1 MVRVRRV
8 SRVVGVHGVG
18 QQLKG
23 TNILHSDW
31 LPALRDGLS
40 LAGLSNFPGG
50 DLKCAFYGDLFRPRG
65 VKSGRSPLLVAS
77 DLSAEC
83 DLPLLL
89 ALWAQ
94 VAKNQPEIDGPQD
107 RVKARAPAFAQRA
120 LYALSRSRFFAGLS
134 ERALIGDLK
143 QMSAYMNDEHVRAE
157 VQERVVDSIAEDTRV
172 LVGHSLGSVIAY
184 EVLASGACGHVKRFI
199 SLGSPLGIPNLV
211 FDRLDPAPRDG
222 RGAWPGGLRVW
233 INVSDIGDAVALEK
247 RLAQRFRGDVVDV
260 LVDNGAKAH
269 DVRPYLTAVETG
281 AAILG
286 GLNDAA

>member
-1 MVRVRRV
+1 MVRVREV
-8 SRVVGVHGVG
+8 SRVVAVHGVG

-40 LAGLSNFPGG
+40 LAGFSTFAGR

-65 VKSGRSPLLVAS
+65 VKAGRSPVLGAS
-77 DLSAEC
+77 DLSVEC

-94 VAKNQPEIDGPQD
+94 AARIQPEIDGP
-107 RVKARAPAFAQRA
+107 RGRTKARAPVSAQRA
-120 LYALSRSRFFAGLS
+120 LCALSRSRFFAGLS

-143 QMSAYMNDEHVRAE
+143 QVSNYLNDEHIRGKVR
-157 VQERVVDSIAEDTRV
+157 ERVVNSISEETRV

-184 EVLASGACGHVKRFI
+184 EVLASGVCAHVRRFV

-211 FDRLDPAPRDG
+211 FDRLDPAPCAG
-222 RGAWPGGLRVW
+222 WGAWPGRLGAW
-233 INVSDIGDAVALEK
+233 INISDMGDVVALEK
-247 RLAQRFRGDVVDV
+247 TLAQRFRGNVVDV

-286 GLNDAA
+286 GLDDAP